1 MGAVIEVK
9 YFNSFVLKKTT
20 SSLEP
25 IWNGSLG
32 VPEALGGYK
41 VVSDVLE
48 PQNWAIE
55 EARIRGGY
63 NNTSV
68 DFGAKAYLVEE
79 DESASFR
86 INSLIYSGIF
96 NSRTGINNSN
106 VFSVAEDITK
116 SADPSNGSI
125 QKLYA
130 EDSNLVVF
138 QESKVSRALIDKD
151 AIYSA
156 EGGGSITSSNLVIGV
171 IQPYTGE
178 WGISKNPESFAVYG
192 YQKYFS
198 DKNNNVILR
207 LSRDGITEV
216 SNYGMI
222 DFFRDTLTS
231 IDSNNTDG
239 YVMGGYDVHNSQ
251 YVVSTQEN
259 PVAFPNSTLF
269 NTLSF
274 DERVK
279 GWVSFFTY
287 KPEQIFSLRNIFYS
301 AKSTNFNLSGTNT
314 ASTTASASFSVSQ
327 VTENIPVGSIVTGT
341 GIPLSVAGV
350 RVVSYTSTSS
360 TTGDVVI
367 DAAATLAA
375 GVVLSFS
382 GSKSGLWKHYSS
394 SVDRGNFY
402 GVTSASSISFVV
414 NPQAS
419 NSKSFQAINYEGSSG
434 WQMNSFVSD
443 RTGQMFLG
451 KWTNSSSLATF
462 DTTSGVKS
470 YFEGEYVIS
479 DLNVLTTVAQPS
491 ATTLIISP
499 TQGSMSVFLIPVG
512 GLVTGVGVPDNTLV
526 VSFDSTTNTLTVSQN
541 VVVPAYSTLNI
552 SMSVSRS
559 DYLTVYGTN
568 TPSLDRYQSG
578 FDLKE
583 NKYVANLIN
592 ESTSS
597 EREVSFGQNISGIKG
612 FYADVTF
619 TTDATTD
626 PGREKQLFSVGTT
639 YIFNNGY

>member
-32 VPEALGGYK
+32 VPESLGGYK

-207 LSRDGITEV
+207 LSRDGITEI

-259 PVAFPNSTLF
+259 PVAFPNSTSF

-301 AKSTNFNLSGTNT
+301 AKSTGFNLSGTNT
-314 ASTTASASFSVSQ
+314 APTTNSTSFSVSQ
-327 VTENIPVGSIVTGT
+327 VTENIPIGSIVTGT
-341 GIPLSVAGV
+341 GIPSSVSGV

-367 DAAATLAA
+367 DERSTLAA
-375 GVVLSFS
+375 GAVLSFS

-552 SMSVSRS
+552 SMSVPRS

-592 ESTSS
+592 ESISS

-619 TTDATTD
+619 TTDETTD

>member
-222 DFFRDTLTS
+222 DFFRDTLNS
-231 IDSNNTDG
+231 IDNNNFDG

-259 PVAFPNSTLF
+259 PVAFPSSTLF

-274 DERVK
+274 DERAK

-301 AKSTNFNLSGTNT
+301 AKSTNFNLSGTNVT
-314 ASTTASASFSVSQ
+314 ATNISKLFSVSQ
-327 VTENIPVGSIVTGT
+327 VTENIPVGSIVTGVGITST
-341 GIPLSVAGV
+341 GHGT
-350 RVVSYTSTSS
+350 RVVSYTPTSP

-367 DAAATLAA
+367 NRIATLAA

-382 GSKSGLWKHYSS
+382 GSKSGLWEHYSS

-451 KWTNSSSLATF
+451 EWTNSSSLATF

-470 YFEGEYVIS
+470 YFEGEYVVS
-479 DLNVLTTVAQPS
+479 DLNVLTTAAQPS

-499 TQGSMSVFLIPVG
+499 TQGNMSVFLIPVG
-512 GLVTGVGVPDNTLV
+512 GLVTGVGVPNNTRV
-526 VSFDSTTNTLTVSQN
+526 VSFDSTTNILTVSQN

-552 SMSVSRS
+552 SMSVPRS
-559 DYLTVYGTN
+559 DYFSVYGTN

-592 ESTSS
+592 ESIAS

-619 TTDATTD
+619 TTDETTD
-626 PGREKQLFSVGTT
+626 PGNEKQLFSVGTT